1 MLHVACCIPCC
12 MLLRVVESC
21 SIFSCTTA
29 NTDTRTPNI
38 VGPTMLGVVSSVCTS
53 FLLMSL
59 ATELRLGAT
68 CCVLLKVVLSF
79 RAPLPTRTQELQT
92 LLVQQ
97 CWELLRPFALAFFW
111 CRWLLNY
118 AWERLLEAWYLLIIL
133 CIYMLRHSKFFCK

>member
-1 MLHVACCIPCC
+1 MLHVAYLVAC
-12 MLLRVVESC
+12 
-21 SIFSCTTA
+21 
-29 NTDTRTPNI
+29 
-38 VGPTMLGVVSSVCTS
+38 
-53 FLLMSL
+53 
-59 ATELRLGAT
+59 

-97 CWELLRPFALAFFW
+97 CWELLRPFALAFFC

-118 AWERLLEAWYLLIIL
+118 AWERLLEAWHLLIIL